1 MSHST
6 AFIEAE
12 EAITA
17 TCFLH
22 FNVRN
27 DQKQHK
33 GPFYFGKTEKELHFI
48 MRLEKVPR
56 GRKRRIKNWINKGNP
71 GSQDYSSMKGLDK
84 IRY

>member
-1 MSHST
+1 VSHST

-27 DQKQHK
+27 DQKQHR

-56 GRKRRIKNWINKGNP
+56 GRKRPIKNWINKENL

-84 IRY
+84 IRC